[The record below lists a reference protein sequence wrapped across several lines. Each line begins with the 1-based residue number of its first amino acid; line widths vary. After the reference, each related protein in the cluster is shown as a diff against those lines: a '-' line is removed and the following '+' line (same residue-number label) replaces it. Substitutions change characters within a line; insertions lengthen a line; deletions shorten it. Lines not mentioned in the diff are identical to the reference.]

1 MSSAAKSVQTGTTTF
16 FASLGET
23 QNGASPIAGAATL
36 ESVFRAAPV
45 GICVITNGRF
55 THVNSRWCEMSG
67 FTREEL
73 IGQPED
79 FLSATRAELHRARRD
94 LFADPQA
101 QSSCTAEARWP
112 RKDGKWL
119 DVLLGFSRIN
129 LSGAA
134 EGVTITA
141 LDITASRLAERELRW
156 RNRQLMA
163 LQNISEVTLSGGSEQ
178 SIFDSIA
185 REAAEITGFP
195 IVAIELCDFE
205 KSVMV
210 FRGVHGMKL
219 DGLPVPFEVPMDV
232 TLSGEVARTGK
243 VMVET
248 AAASRREY
256 AAPILRQLN
265 VQTFLCA
272 PIKTNDRVIGTL
284 SLAHREKISVDPR
297 VVSQVI
303 SLANYLATLVD
314 RLQAREAVR
323 RGEAE
328 LAAVYDRAPN
338 VMCLFDDEFRILR
351 ANRAAAE
358 LAGCRKEELAGLS
371 VSNFLPCPACAQNG
385 SACGNGNAAC
395 SGSDLHR
402 AVNETFVT
410 GKNWHRI
417 RINKQLFRNGNVEEV
432 ALLISTERIQVDGL
446 LRVLM
451 CLEDITQSVRAD
463 EQIHAQA
470 ALLDVTRDAIF
481 VRDFSDRITYWNQGA
496 ERLYG
501 WNASEAQGKTTS
513 ELNLLVDRSE
523 SIGAMQAVQQK
534 DEWIGEMKHRTRDGR
549 ELIVQ
554 SRWTLVRNGN
564 GAPQGVLVVGTDITE
579 KKRLESQL
587 YRSQRLESIGTLASG
602 LAHDLNNVLAPI
614 MMAVHFLKDEAKDER
629 TRTWVQ
635 TLESCS
641 QRGANIVK
649 QVLMFAR
656 GAEGT
661 RVALQ
666 PKHLVTE
673 IERIAR
679 ETFPR
684 SIHTQT
690 RLCKNPPLF
699 IGDSTQIQQVLLNLC
714 VNARD
719 AMPDGG
725 TLTIGVG
732 RTQIEGEAVRINP
745 KAKPGPYV
753 VLSVTDTGTG
763 IPTDLMD
770 KIFDPFFTTKPLG
783 QGTGLGLPT
792 CLGIVHGHH
801 GFINVESKPG
811 VGTTFQVY
819 LPADTTEKIGAET
832 DTSIV
837 RLPRGNGELVLVVD
851 DEPAIGEIA
860 GIILRGNG
868 YRTLIA
874 ADGQEALAL
883 FRESNGE
890 IKVVVSDFMMPRLD
904 GPATIREMRRIQPDI
919 QTIII
924 TGLGEAGRIAEAKAA
939 GTNTIIGKPFTAEQL
954 LNAIHPLLK
963 N

>member
-1 MSSAAKSVQTGTTTF
+1 MSRADVSAPAGTTTF
-16 FASLGET
+16 AAGLSDPHY
-23 QNGASPIAGAATL
+23 GACPITGAATL
-36 ESVFRAAPV
+36 DSIFRAAPV
-45 GICVITNGRF
+45 GICVITNGVF

-67 FTREEL
+67 HARSEL
-73 IGQPED
+73 IGQPET
-79 FLSATRAELHRARRD
+79 FLFAATTELHRARSVPLD
-94 LFADPQA
+94 ALPPQSA
-101 QSSCTAEARWP
+101 HTLETRWQ

-129 LSGAA
+129 LSGPAA
-134 EGVTITA
+134 GVTITA
-141 LDITASRLAERELRW
+141 LDITASRQSERELRW
-156 RNRQLMA
+156 RNRQLTA
-163 LQNISEVTLSGGSEQ
+163 LQKISDITLSGESEQ
-178 SIFDSIA
+178 HIFDTIA

-210 FRGVHGMKL
+210 FRGVYGMQL

-232 TLSGEVARTGK
+232 TLSGEVARTGQTL
-243 VMVET
+243 VET
-248 AAASRREY
+248 DAASRREY
-256 AAPILRQLN
+256 AAPILRRLN
-265 VQTFLCA
+265 VQTFVCL

-284 SLAHREKISVDPR
+284 SLAHGRKIPVEE
-297 VVSQVI
+297 QVI
-303 SLANYLATLVD
+303 LQAASLANYLATLVD

-338 VMCLFDDEFRILR
+338 VMCLFDDDFRILR

-358 LAGCRKEELAGLS
+358 LAGCRKEDLAGLR
-371 VSNFLPCPACAQNG
+371 VDHFLPGPATDGPAQ
-385 SACGNGNAAC
+385 SE
-395 SGSDLHR
+395 LYR

-410 GKNWHRI
+410 GKSWQRVHLS
-417 RINKQLFRNGNVEEV
+417 QPLLRNGQVEEV
-432 ALLISTERIQVDGL
+432 ALLVSTERIQVDGL

-463 EQIHAQA
+463 EQIRAQA
-470 ALLDVTRDAIF
+470 ALLDVTGEAIF
-481 VRDFSDRITYWNQGA
+481 VRDFSDRVTYWNQGA
-496 ERLYG
+496 QKLYG
-501 WNASEAQGKTTS
+501 WSATEAQGRTTG
-513 ELNLLVDRSE
+513 ELKLYADRAAC
-523 SIGAMQAVQQK
+523 IAPMQAVQQNN
-534 DEWIGEMKHRTRDGR
+534 EWSGELQHRTRDGR
-549 ELIVQ
+549 ELVVQ
-554 SRWTLVRNGN
+554 SRWTLVRDGS
-564 GAPQGVLVVGTDITE
+564 GAPKGILVVGTDITE

-614 MMAVHFLKDEAKDER
+614 MMAVHFLKEEAKDER
-629 TRTWVQ
+629 SRTWVQ

-661 RVALQ
+661 RVLLQ
-666 PKHLVTE
+666 PRHLVTE

-690 RLCKNPPLF
+690 RVCKKPPLF
-699 IGDSTQIQQVLLNLC
+699 TGDSTQMQQVLLNLC

-719 AMPDGG
+719 AMPEGG
-725 TLTIGVG
+725 TLTLGIERV
-732 RTQIEGEAVRINP
+732 QLEGEAVRINP
-745 KAKPGPYV
+745 KAKPGTYV
-753 VLSVTDTGTG
+753 VFSVGDTGTG
-763 IPTDLMD
+763 IPPELMD

-783 QGTGLGLPT
+783 HGTGLGLPT
-792 CLGIVHGHH
+792 VLGIVHGHH
-801 GFINVESKPG
+801 GFIHVESKPG
-811 VGTTFQVY
+811 AGTTFQVY
-819 LPADTTEKIGAET
+819 LPADVTGKESPSS
-832 DTSIV
+832 DTASL

-851 DEPAIGEIA
+851 DEPAIGQIA
-860 GIILRGNG
+860 SVILRGNG
-868 YRTLIA
+868 YRTLVA
-874 ADGQEALAL
+874 ADGHEALEL
-883 FRESNGE
+883 FRKNNGA
-890 IKVVVSDFMMPRLD
+890 IKIVVSDFMMPRLD

-924 TGLGEAGRIAEAKAA
+924 TGLGEDSRIAEAKAA
-939 GTNTIIGKPFTAEQL
+939 GTNTVIAKPFTAEQL
-954 LNAIHPLLK
+954 LTAIHPLLK

>member
-1 MSSAAKSVQTGTTTF
+1 MSDAATSGTTTF
-16 FASLGET
+16 FTSLGNPECAP
-23 QNGASPIAGAATL
+23 GPITGAATL
-36 ESVFRAAPV
+36 ESVFRAAPI

-67 FTREEL
+67 YERDEL
-73 IGQPED
+73 IGQPEE
-79 FLSATRAELHRARRD
+79 FLFTTRAELRRARRE
-94 LFADPQA
+94 LFADPLA
-101 QSSCTAEARWP
+101 PGSCTAETRWH
-112 RKDGKWL
+112 RKDGKPL

-129 LSGAA
+129 LGGAA
-134 EGVTITA
+134 EGLTITA

-156 RNRQLMA
+156 RNRQLTA
-163 LQNISEVTLSGGSEQ
+163 LQRISEITLSGENEQ
-178 SIFDSIA
+178 DIFDSIA

-195 IVAIELCDFE
+195 TVAIELCDFE

-243 VMVET
+243 VLIET
-248 AAASRREY
+248 DAGSRREY
-256 AAPILRQLN
+256 AAPILRRLN
-265 VQTFLCA
+265 IQTFLCV

-328 LAAVYDRAPN
+328 LSAVYDRAPN

-358 LAGCRKEELAGLS
+358 LADCDKAELAGTS
-371 VSNFLPCPACAQNG
+371 VSDFLPCPACAQAR
-385 SACGNGNAAC
+385 SRCGNGNAAC
-395 SGSDLHR
+395 AGSELHR

-410 GKNWHRI
+410 GKNWHRV
-417 RINKQLFRNGNVEEV
+417 RINQQLLRHGAGEEV
-432 ALLISTERIQVDGL
+432 ALLVSTERIQVDGL

-451 CLEDITQSVRAD
+451 CLENITQSVRAD
-463 EQIHAQA
+463 EQIRAQA
-470 ALLDVTRDAIF
+470 ALLEVTRDAIF
-481 VRDFSDRITYWNQGA
+481 VRDFSDRITYWNKGA
-496 ERLYG
+496 QKLYG
-501 WNASEAQGKTTS
+501 WTAAEAQGKTTG
-513 ELNLLVDRSE
+513 ELNLQVDRSE
-523 SIGAMQAVQQK
+523 CLGAMQAVQQN

-549 ELIVQ
+549 ELMVQ
-554 SRWTLVRNGN
+554 SRWTLVR
-564 GAPQGVLVVGTDITE
+564 GATGLPQGILIVGTDITE

-661 RVALQ
+661 RVVLQ

-673 IERIAR
+673 IERITR

-684 SIHTQT
+684 SIRTET
-690 RLCKNPPLF
+690 RFCKNPPLF
-699 IGDSTQIQQVLLNLC
+699 NGDSTQIQQVLLNLC

-719 AMPDGG
+719 AMSDGG
-725 TLTIGVG
+725 TLTIEVS

-753 VLSVTDTGTG
+753 VFSVTDTGSG
-763 IPTDLMD
+763 IPPELLD

-783 QGTGLGLPT
+783 HGTGLGLPT
-792 CLGIVHGHH
+792 VLGIINGHH
-801 GFINVESKPG
+801 GFVHVESKPG
-811 VGTTFQVY
+811 AGTTFQVY
-819 LPADTTEKIGAET
+819 LPAETTLKAGPT
-832 DTSIV
+832 SDTSIV

-851 DEPAIGEIA
+851 DEPAIGEMA
-860 GIILRGNG
+860 GVVLRGNG
-868 YRTLIA
+868 YRTLVA
-874 ADGQEALAL
+874 TDGQEALAL
-883 FRESNGE
+883 FRENNGA

-924 TGLGEAGRIAEAKAA
+924 TGLGEDGRIAEAKAA
-939 GTNTIIGKPFTAEQL
+939 GTNTVISKPFTAEQL
-954 LNAIHPLLK
+954 LCAIHPLLQ

>member
-1 MSSAAKSVQTGTTTF
+1 MQTGTTTF
-16 FASLGET
+16 FASLSDR
-23 QNGASPIAGAATL
+23 QNGANPIAGAATL

-55 THVNSRWCEMSG
+55 THVNARWCEMSG
-67 FTREEL
+67 FTRDEL

-79 FLSATRAELHRARRD
+79 FLFATRAELHRARRD
-94 LFADPQA
+94 LSADPQA
-101 QSSCTAEARWP
+101 QNSCTAETRWQ

-156 RNRQLMA
+156 RNRQLTA
-163 LQNISEVTLSGGSEQ
+163 LQKISEITLSGESEQ
-178 SIFDSIA
+178 DIFDAIA

-243 VMVET
+243 VLIET
-248 AAASRREY
+248 NAASRREY
-256 AAPILRQLN
+256 AAPILRRLN
-265 VQTFLCA
+265 IQTFLCV

-284 SLAHREKISVDPR
+284 SLAHREKITVEPR
-297 VVSQVI
+297 VVSQVA

-358 LAGCRKEELAGLS
+358 LAGCDKEELTGLS
-371 VSNFLPCPACAQNG
+371 VNDFLPCPACARDK
-385 SACGNGNAAC
+385 SHCGNGNAAC
-395 SGSDLHR
+395 AGSDLHR

-417 RINKQLFRNGNVEEV
+417 RINKQLLRNGKVEHM
-432 ALLISTERIQVDGL
+432 ALLVSTERIQVDGL

-463 EQIHAQA
+463 EQIRAQA

-501 WNASEAQGKTTS
+501 WNASEAQSKTTN
-513 ELNLLVDRSE
+513 ELNLHVDRSE
-523 SIGAMQAVQQK
+523 CLGAMQAVQTK
-534 DEWIGEMKHRTRDGR
+534 DEWIGEMKKRTRDGR

-554 SRWTLVRNGN
+554 SRWTLVRDSQGR
-564 GAPQGVLVVGTDITE
+564 PQGVLVVGTDITE

-614 MMAVHFLKDEAKDER
+614 MMAVHFLKEEAKNER

-635 TLESCS
+635 TLEACS

-661 RVALQ
+661 RVVLQ
-666 PKHLVTE
+666 PRHLVTE
-673 IERIAR
+673 IERITR

-690 RLCKNPPLF
+690 RVCKNPPLF
-699 IGDSTQIQQVLLNLC
+699 TGDSTQIQQVLLNLC

-719 AMPDGG
+719 AMPAGG
-725 TLTIGVG
+725 TLTLAIS
-732 RTQIEGEAVRINP
+732 RAEIEGEAVRINP

-763 IPTDLMD
+763 IPPELMD

-792 CLGIVHGHH
+792 VMGIVHGHH

-811 VGTTFQVY
+811 AGTTFQVY
-819 LPADTTEKIGAET
+819 LPAEMTEKAGPT
-832 DTSIV
+832 SDTSTF

-860 GIILRGNG
+860 SVILRHNG
-868 YRTLIA
+868 YRTLVA
-874 ADGQEALAL
+874 ADGHEALAI
-883 FRESNGE
+883 FREKNGE
-890 IKVVVSDFMMPRLD
+890 IKVVVSDFMMPRMD
-904 GPATIREMRRIQPDI
+904 GPSTIREMRRIQPDI

-924 TGLGEAGRIAEAKAA
+924 TGLGEDGRIAEAKAA
-939 GTNTIIGKPFTAEQL
+939 GTNTVIAKPFTAEQL
-954 LNAIHPLLK
+954 LSAIHPLLK

>member
-1 MSSAAKSVQTGTTTF
+1 M
-16 FASLGET
+16 
-23 QNGASPIAGAATL
+23 L
-36 ESVFRAAPV
+36 ESIFRAAPV
-45 GICVITNGRF
+45 GICVITNGLI
-55 THVNSRWCEMSG
+55 TQVNARLCDLTG
-67 FTREEL
+67 HTRDDL
-73 IGQPED
+73 IGQSEN
-79 FLSATRAELHRARRD
+79 FLFAAELQLAREHRAHAGD
-94 LFADPQA
+94 F
-101 QSSCTAEARWP
+101 TAPDTHTSETRWQ
-112 RKDGKWL
+112 RTDGKWL
-119 DVLLGFSRIN
+119 DLRLGFSRIN
-129 LSGAA
+129 LAGTA
-134 EGVTITA
+134 EGLTITA
-141 LDITASRLAERELRW
+141 LDVTASRLAERELRW
-156 RNRQLMA
+156 RNRQLTA
-163 LQNISEVTLSGGSEQ
+163 LQKISEITLSGDSEQ
-178 SIFDSIA
+178 DIFNTIA

-210 FRGVHGMKL
+210 FRGVFGMKL

-243 VMVET
+243 VLVET
-248 AAASRREY
+248 DAATRREY
-256 AAPILRQLN
+256 AAPILRRLN
-265 VQTFLCA
+265 IQTYLCV

-284 SLAHREKISVDPR
+284 SLAHREKVSAEPR
-297 VVSQVI
+297 VILQVA

-351 ANRAAAE
+351 ANHAAAE
-358 LAGCRKEELAGLS
+358 LAGGSKEKLTG
-371 VSNFLPCPACAQNG
+371 VRVKDFLPCPGCAQGKCAGGSG
-385 SACGNGNAAC
+385 SAEC
-395 SGSDLHR
+395 SGTTLHR
-402 AVNETFVT
+402 AVNETFIT

-417 RINKQLFRNGNVEEV
+417 RINTPLIRNGKVEDV
-432 ALLISTERIQVDGL
+432 ALLVSTERIQVDGL

-463 EQIHAQA
+463 EQIRAQA

-501 WNASEAQGKTTS
+501 WNASEVQGKTTG
-513 ELNLLVDRSE
+513 ELNLHIDRSE
-523 SIGAMQAVQQK
+523 CLGAMQAVQTK

-554 SRWTLVRNGN
+554 SRWALVRDGQ
-564 GAPQGVLVVGTDITE
+564 GVPQGVLVVGTDITE

-614 MMAVHFLKDEAKDER
+614 MMAVHFLKEEAKNER

-635 TLESCS
+635 TLEACS
-641 QRGANIVK
+641 QRGANIIK

-661 RVALQ
+661 RVVLQ
-666 PKHLVTE
+666 PRHLVTE
-673 IERIAR
+673 IERITR

-690 RLCKNPPLF
+690 RVCKNPPLF
-699 IGDSTQIQQVLLNLC
+699 TGDSTQIQQVLLNLC

-719 AMPDGG
+719 AMPAGG
-725 TLTIGVG
+725 TLTLAIS
-732 RTQIEGEAVRINP
+732 RAEIEGEAVRINP

-763 IPTDLMD
+763 IPPELMD

-792 CLGIVHGHH
+792 VMGIVHGHH

-811 VGTTFQVY
+811 AGTTFQVY
-819 LPADTTEKIGAET
+819 LPAEMTEKAGPT
-832 DTSIV
+832 SDTSTF

-860 GIILRGNG
+860 SVILRHNG
-868 YRTLIA
+868 YRTLVA
-874 ADGQEALAL
+874 ADGHEALAI
-883 FRESNGE
+883 FREKNGE
-890 IKVVVSDFMMPRLD
+890 IKVVVSDFMMPRMD
-904 GPATIREMRRIQPDI
+904 GPSTIREMRRIQPDI

-924 TGLGEAGRIAEAKAA
+924 TGLGEDGRIAEAKAA
-939 GTNTIIGKPFTAEQL
+939 GTNTVIAKPFTAEQL
-954 LNAIHPLLK
+954 LSAIHPLLK